1 MESKGLTVVLVP
13 MLDPLVSK
21 LVESLIRQAR
31 RMTQKRF
38 KVIRH
43 KQRTR
48 TWLNRIPPE
57 VLSNIANMLP
67 APDVSAVQKAIGSYL
82 GDAFWR
88 SRISTEHFHEIRP
101 LLDETLDWEFLCSEL
116 ERLGAYFEE
125 DLEQHR
131 WASTDK
137 LVGRRW
143 ALKQLEEIVDFI
155 PPRVDD

>member
-1 MESKGLTVVLVP
+1 
-13 MLDPLVSK
+13 
-21 LVESLIRQAR
+21 
-31 RMTQKRF
+31 MTHKRF

-57 VLSNIANMLP
+57 ILSTIANLLP
-67 APDVSAVQKAIGSYL
+67 APDVSAIQKAIGNYL

-116 ERLGAYFEE
+116 EQLDEYFEQ
-125 DLEQHR
+125 DFEQHR

-137 LVGRRW
+137 LLGRRW
-143 ALKQLEEIVDFI
+143 ALKQLDEIAVFI
-155 PPRVDD
+155 SR